1 MDQKAIDVIRNLA
14 LDMIMNS
21 GEGHPGITMTSAPI
35 LYTLFTKFLNVNP
48 SSSDWINRD
57 RFILS
62 SGNAAEVLYATMF
75 LSGYPFMIDD
85 LKSYRKF
92 ESKLHATATL
102 GTPGIDIS
110 TGFPSEGFA
119 SACGIALAEQIYENK
134 YNYKSKG
141 LFDKNKLPNLFDYY
155 TYVLIDDEEIMD
167 GLNYEAASFAG
178 NYHLGKLI
186 VIWDTSGITKDGPI
200 SRSFY
205 DDTLSRFS
213 ALGWSTKFVKNGNSV
228 LELSN
233 AIKKAK
239 QDLNHPTIIMVKSVL
254 GDGLNNQGTNA
265 VFSDPIP
272 KNDLDAYKKKIG
284 AGTIPFTVLKEPASY
299 IRDQVVNR
307 GNKIYDEW
315 KNTYDLYKQY
325 LTSDQLKEIENIPNN
340 LVNFTLSSLDI
351 PIDYE
356 NKELLRDSN
365 HKIMNIISDNV
376 YNFIGGSANL
386 ASSTRTYLDNKE
398 DITSKNYLGKN
409 ILFGGRNA
417 LMGSVANG
425 LAISGF
431 RPFVS
436 THMNYS
442 SKLLPSIKMS
452 ALMDLP
458 VTYIFTHDSVTVGND
473 GPVNQ
478 PIYELSA
485 LRSIP
490 NVFVFR
496 PADIKEVMGTWDIIL
511 ANKIPAVIS
520 LPKTEIKAEQGTS
533 KESVIKGAYIAGREK
548 TMASLVLLATG
559 AEVQVAKSLQV
570 KLLQEGIDSRV
581 VSMPCMEL
589 YNLQPDNYK
598 QSLFPKNTPIFVIEY
613 GSNFGFEKFVPSSN
627 YLFTINKFGICASK
641 EDVLKYMNLDMTT
654 MLEKIKSLLK

>member
-1 MDQKAIDVIRNLA
+1 MDQKAINVIRNLA
-14 LDMIMNS
+14 LDMIMNT
-21 GEGHPGITMTSAPI
+21 GAGHPGITMTSAPI

-48 SSSDWINRD
+48 AESNWINRD

-62 SGNAAEVLYATMF
+62 SQNAAEVLYATMF
-75 LSGYPFMIDD
+75 LSGYPFMLED
-85 LKSYRKF
+85 LKAYRKF
-92 ESKLHATATL
+92 GSKLPATATL
-102 GTPGIDIS
+102 GTPGVEIS

-119 SACGIALAEQIYENK
+119 SATGIALAESIYEEK

-141 LFDKNKLPNLFDYY
+141 LFDKTRLPKLFDYY

-186 VIWDTSGITKDGPI
+186 VLWDASGVTKDGPI
-200 SRSFY
+200 SKSFY

-213 ALGWSTKFVKNGNSV
+213 SLGWSTKFVKNGNSV
-228 LELSN
+228 TELTN

-239 QDLNHPTIIMVKSVL
+239 EDINHPTIIMVKSVI
-254 GDGLNNQGTNA
+254 GDGLKNQGSNL

-272 KNDLDAYKKKIG
+272 KNDLDEWKKRIG
-284 AGTIPFTVLKEPASY
+284 AGTIPFTLLKEPASF

-307 GNKIYDEW
+307 GNKIYEDW
-315 KNTYDLYKQY
+315 KKVLEQYKTI
-325 LTSDQLKEIENIPNN
+325 LTTDQMKEIANIPYNT
-340 LVNFTLSSLDI
+340 VDFRIFDI
-351 PIDYE
+351 DFGIDYE

-365 HKIMNIISDNV
+365 HRVMNTISDNV

-386 ASSTRTYLDNKE
+386 FSSTRTYLDNKG
-398 DITSKNYLGKN
+398 DLTPKDLHGKN
-409 ILFGGRNA
+409 IMFGGRNA
-417 LMGSVANG
+417 LMGSTANG

-436 THMNYS
+436 THMAYS
-442 SKLLPSIKMS
+442 SKLIPSIKMS
-452 ALMDLP
+452 ALMNLP

-478 PIYELSA
+478 PINELSS

-490 NVFVFR
+490 NLFVFR
-496 PADIKEVMGTWDIIL
+496 PADIKEIIGTWDIIL
-511 ANKIPAVIS
+511 SNRIASVIS

-533 KESVIKGAYIAGREK
+533 KENVIKGAYIAGKEK
-548 TMASLVLLATG
+548 AIASLVLLATG

-589 YNLQPDNYK
+589 YNLQPDSYK
-598 QSLFPKNTPIFVIEY
+598 QQLFPKNTPIFVIEY
-613 GSNFGFEKFVPSSN
+613 GSNFGFEKFVPSSD
-627 YLFTINKFGICASK
+627 YLFTINKFGVCASK
-641 EDVLKYMNLDMTT
+641 EDVLKYMNLDMNS
-654 MLEKIKSLLK
+654 MIEKIKSLLK

>member
-1 MDQKAIDVIRNLA
+1 MDQKAINVIRNLA
-14 LDMIMNS
+14 LDMMMNS
-21 GEGHPGITMTSAPI
+21 GTGHPGITMTSAPI

-62 SGNAAEVLYATMF
+62 SQNASEALYATMF
-75 LSGYPFMIDD
+75 LCGYPFMLDD
-85 LKSYRKF
+85 LKSYRKLD
-92 ESKLHATATL
+92 SKLPATATL
-102 GTPGIDIS
+102 GTTGIDIS

-119 SACGIALAEQIYENK
+119 SATGIALAEKIYEER

-141 LFDKNKLPNLFDYY
+141 LFDKIKLPKLFDYY

-200 SRSFY
+200 SKSFC
-205 DDTLSRFS
+205 DDTLSRFA

-228 LELSN
+228 TELSN

-239 QDLNHPTIIMVKSVL
+239 QDINKPTLIMVKSIL
-254 GDGLNNQGTNA
+254 GEGLKNQGSNL
-265 VFSDPIP
+265 VFTDPIP
-272 KNDLDAYKKKIG
+272 KNDIDEYKKKIG
-284 AGTIPFTVLKEPASY
+284 AGTIPFTILKEPASY

-307 GNKIYDEW
+307 GNKIYEEW
-315 KNTYDLYKQY
+315 KKIYKEY
-325 LTSDQLKEIENIPNN
+325 KNVLTQEQVKEIENIPYNG
-340 LVNFTLSSLDI
+340 VYFRLSSLDI

-365 HKIMNIISDNV
+365 HRIMNTISENV
-376 YNFIGGSANL
+376 YNFVGGSANL
-386 ASSTRTYLDNKE
+386 FTSTRTYLDNKE
-398 DITSKNYLGKN
+398 DLTPKNLSGKN
-409 ILFGGRNA
+409 IMFGGRNA

-436 THMNYS
+436 THMAYS
-442 SKLLPSIKMS
+442 SKLIPSIKMS
-452 ALMDLP
+452 SLMNLP

-478 PIYELSA
+478 PIFELSS

-490 NVFVFR
+490 NLFVFR
-496 PADIKEVMGTWDIIL
+496 PADIKEIIGTWDIIL
-511 ANKIPAVIS
+511 SNRISSVIS

-533 KESVIKGAYIAGREK
+533 KEGVIKGAYVAGKEKSIAQ
-548 TMASLVLLATG
+548 LVLLATG
-559 AEVQVAKSLQV
+559 SEVQVAKSLQV

-589 YNLQPDNYK
+589 YNVQPNSYK
-598 QSLFPKNTPIFVIEY
+598 QELFPKNIPIFVIEY
-613 GSNFGFEKFVPSSN
+613 GSNFGLEKFVPSSN

-641 EDVLKYMNLDMTT
+641 EDVLKYMNLDMNT
-654 MLEKIKSLLK
+654 MIEKIKSLLK